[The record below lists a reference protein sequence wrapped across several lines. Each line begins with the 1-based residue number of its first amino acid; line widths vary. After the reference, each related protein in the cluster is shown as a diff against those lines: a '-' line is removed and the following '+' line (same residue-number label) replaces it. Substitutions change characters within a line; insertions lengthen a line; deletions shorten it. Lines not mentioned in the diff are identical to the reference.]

1 MRENLRQSLDRTVLI
16 LGAPGLVGAQVTRQ
30 IARELGPDKIVV
42 AALEE
47 DEIKRFAGEVGGDF
61 PFKEYGIDFVPEWGN
76 IFVRSEFAKQKRA
89 ALVGDPGRRR
99 ALYEDLFG
107 SFLEAYERSEV
118 VRLIREHRPDV
129 VIDCI
134 NTATGISYQDVDAS
148 CKEVRQDLDFV
159 TSCLMGNDFESL
171 RARREA
177 MEESIEML
185 LVSQSIPQLIRH
197 IRMLHKAMVDNKTR
211 IYIKVGTT
219 GTGGMGL
226 NIPYT
231 HGEDKPSAKLMSK
244 SSIGFAQ
251 TGLMFLM
258 ARTPGG
264 PIVKEIKPGAMI
276 GYKKVTVQ
284 PLRTRHKFVPQQHPL
299 GGTLQLS
306 LPENDFKDLGKLEM
320 VGVDTGENGFFARGE
335 FEAVTSINQ
344 MEFVTPEEISRAIV
358 LEIKGSNTGLDVIAA
373 IDSSIMKPSYRAGYL
388 RLSAIES
395 LRRLEDETNS
405 HSVAT
410 GELGPPKLTKLLYEA
425 HLLYKVS
432 KDLKPPG
439 KLKAI
444 ISQSAE
450 EISHRCERYLEYDE
464 DLRNTITSIGIP
476 ILLPAGDA
484 MIRGP
489 HIKVPEA
496 RTGTGI
502 CVHDGDVEVWAAS
515 GWVDLRPRNIQLWQK
530 RFSDMLESAE
540 NIHLQGSAGITMEA
554 YRSEEIRIGEV
565 VGWILN
571 NEEKGYRIK

>member
-1 MRENLRQSLDRTVLI
+1 MTEHPRRSPDKTVLI

-30 IARELGPDKIVV
+30 IARELHPDKIVV

-47 DEIKRFAGEVGGDF
+47 DEIKRFADEVRADF
-61 PFKEYGIDFVPEWGN
+61 PVEDCGISFEAEWGN
-76 IFVRSEFAKQKRA
+76 IFVRSEFAKQQRA
-89 ALVGDPGRRR
+89 ALIENPAHRR

-107 SFLEAYERSEV
+107 SFREAYERSEV
-118 VRLIREHRPDV
+118 VRLIRRHKPDV
-129 VIDCI
+129 IIDCV

-148 CKEVRQDLDFV
+148 CKEVRKDLDFV
-159 TSCLMGNDFESL
+159 SSCLAGDDFESL
-171 RARREA
+171 QARRES
-177 MEESIEML
+177 MEQAIEML

-197 IRMLHKAMVDNKTR
+197 IRVLHKAMVDNKTR

-219 GTGGMGL
+219 GAGGMGL

-244 SSIGFAQ
+244 SSVGFAQ

-258 ARTPGG
+258 ARTPDG

-284 PLRTRHKFVPQQHPL
+284 PLRNRHKFVPQQHPL
-299 GGTLQLS
+299 GDKLQLA

-344 MEFVTPEEISRAIV
+344 MEFVTPEEISRAVV

-388 RLSAIES
+388 RASAIES
-395 LRRLEDETNS
+395 LRRLEEETNS

-410 GELGPPKLTKLLYEA
+410 GELGPPKLTKLLFEA

-432 KDLKPPG
+432 MDLKPPG
-439 KLKAI
+439 KLRAI
-444 ISQSAE
+444 TSQSAE
-450 EISHRCERYLEYDE
+450 EISHRCERYLEYNE
-464 DLRNTITSIGIP
+464 DLRNTIISIGIP
-476 ILLPAGDA
+476 ILLSNGDA
-484 MIRGP
+484 LIRGP
-489 HIKVPEA
+489 HIKVPEHP
-496 RTGTGI
+496 TDSSI
-502 CVHDGDVEVWAAS
+502 LIQDGDVERWAES
-515 GWVDLRPRNIQLWQK
+515 GWVDLCARNIQLWQK
-530 RFSDMLESAE
+530 RFRDMLGSAE